1 MLHNVTYSLNI
12 IHNPF
17 FVCYLN
23 FSQLLTLGPKSYVVL
38 HVQSWQIME
47 NSGEEGHSKQC
58 PDIKDKTI
66 KIMKNSTLLVL
77 VIFWLIGIVGLLA
90 QNHDV
95 LTKMYALQ
103 NKIQAVQLEMQSNFS
118 ARINRTSRLVNRL
131 ARFTPYQSLPLPK
144 NDQDVITATKTNP
157 IKIEKRSDKSS
168 IHFWSKNGTEESII
182 LYPPSNK

>member
-1 MLHNVTYSLNI
+1 
-12 IHNPF
+12 
-17 FVCYLN
+17 
-23 FSQLLTLGPKSYVVL
+23 
-38 HVQSWQIME
+38 ME
-47 NSGEEGHSKQC
+47 NTGEEGHPKQC
-58 PDIKDKTI
+58 PDIKGKTI
-66 KIMKNSTLLVL
+66 KIIKNSTLLVL
-77 VIFWLIGIVGLLA
+77 VILWLIGIVGLLA

-157 IKIEKRSDKSS
+157 IKIEKGSDKSS

-182 LYPPSNK
+182 LYPPSNKYVHSFTQSCKIFCKITFYYICKYTFIPSGFLEQTNS

>member
-1 MLHNVTYSLNI
+1 
-12 IHNPF
+12 
-17 FVCYLN
+17 
-23 FSQLLTLGPKSYVVL
+23 
-38 HVQSWQIME
+38 ME
-47 NSGEEGHSKQC
+47 NTSEEGHPKQC
-58 PDIKDKTI
+58 PDIKGKTI
-66 KIMKNSTLLVL
+66 KIIKNSTLLVL
-77 VIFWLIGIVGLLA
+77 VILWLIGMVGLLA

-157 IKIEKRSDKSS
+157 IKIEKGSDKSS

-182 LYPPSNK
+182 LYPPSNKYVRGVFLTLSKKLKGKKT